1 MSAPEAQGRR
11 FSLFQ
16 SLRPLSQ
23 KRVIRDSLAG
33 FQLAAMNIP
42 QALGYTKIAGT
53 PVVTGFYTLLLPL
66 VAFAAFGSSRYLVVS
81 ADSATAAILS
91 GGLAGLAPL
100 GSARYVEL
108 ASLTALLTAVFLL
121 LARLLKLGFLADFL
135 SQTVLVGFL
144 TGVGFQVGIAVLGEM
159 VGIEITSHRT
169 VLQLLDLSRNIRQV
183 HWPTLQVS
191 VVIVST
197 IFLLSRINRKIPA
210 PLIAVV
216 GAIAASA
223 MWNFAGHGIA
233 IVGPVAGGLPHMAF
247 PHASWKDLQVL
258 LGVSG
263 SCFVMIVAQSA
274 ATARFYAA
282 RHHQQLDENDD
293 LVGLAAANAAAGL
306 SGTFVVNGSPTQT
319 AMVESSGGR
328 SQLAQISTAIVV
340 ALVLLFL
347 TKPLQFLP
355 RCVLGSIVFVIAIKL
370 IDLRGMASIRRE
382 SPGEFT
388 LALITA
394 VVVVLV
400 GVEQG
405 IILAMILSLLRIVGH
420 TYRPHTG
427 VLVSEGGLYWKL
439 NPPEP
444 GAMTEPGIILYRF
457 GAPLF
462 YANAGRFAEEIRT
475 IVGLPDPATRPWLV
489 VDAEAITDLDYTAA
503 RVVLELNQELKEIGV
518 TLVFARV
525 GPYLQAD
532 FDRHHI
538 SRSHRC
544 RSDFR
549 PSARRNKRL
558 HEAGSR
564 LPGPHLSV
572 QGEGMTRW
580 PQYPTVYEINTWVW
594 LGELSRKLGR
604 KIDLSSVPPTEW
616 DAITFSRFRCSMADG
631 RLGAKPCRHCYR
643 QP

>member
-1 MSAPEAQGRR
+1 MSTPEAQGQR

-23 KRVIRDSLAG
+23 KRVIRDGLAG

-159 VGIEITSHRT
+159 VGIDITSHRT
-169 VLQLLDLSRNIRQV
+169 VLQLVDLSRNVRHV
-183 HWPTLQVS
+183 HWPTLEVS
-191 VVIVST
+191 IVIVST
-197 IFLLSRINRKIPA
+197 IFVMSRVSKKIPA

-216 GAIAASA
+216 GAVAASA
-223 MWNFAGHGIA
+223 MWNFAGHGIE

-328 SQLAQISTAIVV
+328 SQLAQISTALVV

-382 SPGEFT
+382 SPGEFS

-405 IILAMILSLLRIVGH
+405 IILAMILSLLRIVSH

-457 GAPLF
+457 GASLF

-475 IVGLPDPATRPWLV
+475 IVGLPDPATKPWLV
-489 VDAEAITDLDYTAA
+489 VDAEAVTDLDYTAA
-503 RVVLELNQELKEIGV
+503 RVVLDLNQELKEIGV

-532 FDRHHI
+532 FDRHHVSEVI
-538 SRSHRC
+538 GADRI
-544 RSDFR
+544 F
-549 PSARRNKRL
+549 ARL
-558 HEAGSR
+558 H
-564 LPGPHLSV
+564 
-572 QGEGMTRW
+572 
-580 PQYPTVYEINTWVW
+580 
-594 LGELSRKLGR
+594 
-604 KIDLSSVPPTEW
+604 
-616 DAITFSRFRCSMADG
+616 DAIDAYTKLKQAPPASS
-631 RLGAKPCRHCYR
+631 
-643 QP
+643 